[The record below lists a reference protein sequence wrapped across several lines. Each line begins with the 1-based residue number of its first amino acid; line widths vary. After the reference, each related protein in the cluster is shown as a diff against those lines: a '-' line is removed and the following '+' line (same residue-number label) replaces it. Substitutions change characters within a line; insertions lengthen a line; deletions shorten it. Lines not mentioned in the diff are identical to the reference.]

1 MIFSGDIKTSSGLQ
15 LHSKK
20 SVPGSTRAG
29 FFRTVIN
36 GSETFPREPGKAKK
50 SIFRLGLEYA
60 RHWLLLVPVVT
71 ACLCWIP
78 PAWSVEGG
86 VARTFHL
93 KLRNLE
99 IDRALWLAGD
109 PALKRRVQAL
119 EGRANSALLRGP
131 YSVTQNTAKIPINPS
146 HDPHDFVGIA
156 FRAWPNPDTPD
167 GLPWIIRDGHHNPAN
182 DLDWT
187 FFDPMVADAELLSLA
202 YYITRDERYAE
213 HAGRLL
219 RAWFIDPDT
228 RMNPHMKYS
237 NIVPGTGFRGVNLP
251 IFMIGMYRICD
262 AAGILEASP
271 SWDQA
276 DADALAAYFRTLLSW
291 LETDPDAVADGEVQQ
306 NHSTYYRAGR
316 MAMYRYLKDTARAR
330 QAFDDYVD
338 RFLPLQFASDGTQP
352 LEMERANNFTY
363 HINGLTAAYSIA
375 QLADGMGRARN
386 LWNHTTS
393 DGAGL
398 RKSTEFLL
406 PYLLGH
412 VEWPYFAD
420 EVFTIEPEKR
430 ALMLQRA
437 ALGFNDAELSSAA
450 TAVMGNKLGDP
461 LLALMYPAEALS
473 LINGGFEAGFLA
485 WKGLGSAQLVGND
498 VHGGKSA
505 VLFSSAAAFSTLIR
519 QDVGGLPAARYTASI
534 WYKRMSDVNGAQ
546 FSVTVRRR
554 VNGLWETQYRARSP
568 LTTSTSWTQAVLDN
582 IPVSDGDVLQ
592 FGVWMNLG
600 PGGALYLDDGRL
612 Q

>member
-1 MIFSGDIKTSSGLQ
+1 M
-15 LHSKK
+15 
-20 SVPGSTRAG
+20 
-29 FFRTVIN
+29 
-36 GSETFPREPGKAKK
+36 
-50 SIFRLGLEYA
+50 
-60 RHWLLLVPVVT
+60 
-71 ACLCWIP
+71 
-78 PAWSVEGG
+78 
-86 VARTFHL
+86 
-93 KLRNLE
+93 
-99 IDRALWLAGD
+99 AGD

-131 YSVTQNTAKIPINPS
+131 YSITQNTAKLPISPS
-146 HDPHDFVGIA
+146 HDPHDFVAIA
-156 FRAWPNPDTPD
+156 FRAWPNPNTPD
-167 GLPWIIRDGHHNPAN
+167 GLPWVIRDGHHNPAN
-182 DLDWT
+182 DMDWT

-237 NIVPGTGFRGVNLP
+237 NIVPGAGFRGVNLP

-271 SWDQA
+271 SWHQA
-276 DADALAAYFRTLLSW
+276 DADALAAYFKTLLSW

-316 MAMYRYLKDTARAR
+316 MAMYQYLKNSARAR

-375 QLADGMGRARN
+375 QLAEGIGRARN

-412 VEWPYFAD
+412 DEWPYFAD

-437 ALGFNDAELSSAA
+437 ALGFNDAALAAAA

-485 WKGLGSAQLVGND
+485 WKGLGSAQLIGND
-498 VHGGKSA
+498 VHAGKSA
-505 VLFSSAAAFSTLIR
+505 VVFSSPAAFSTMLR

-554 VNGLWETQYRARSP
+554 VNGIWETPYRARSP
-568 LTTSTSWTQAVLDN
+568 LTTSTTWTQAVLDN